1 MMKFPRIFNP
11 VDFFFI
17 STMLERF
24 RNFNAQKIPMFV
36 ANSLFDEVED
46 MSDFLNQINEG
57 SAEDSEE
64 DSDDD

>member
-1 MMKFPRIFNP
+1 MENELGTKIVELDARPSDCLAIAC
-11 VDFFFI
+11 
-17 STMLERF
+17 
-24 RNFNAQKIPMFV
+24 AQKIPMFV

-46 MSDFLNQINEG
+46 MSNFLNQINEG